1 MLVDAMSDQD
11 PTQGIGQLCSCASAK
26 LAMGLAAVALP
37 FARSHS
43 EEAERWF
50 RILRVNGVVGRAM
63 QAIGLPEHPL
73 VLDSHDPATEPSRPD
88 SFERVIAG
96 AQDRARERQATAIT
110 TEDLLFGVRMTYG
123 AAFENALAIRGTTSE
138 ELLDRI
144 ERCRDVTAGG
154 SGG

>member
-1 MLVDAMSDQD
+1 MLVHAKSDADH
-11 PTQGIGQLCSCASAK
+11 TEAVVQLCLCDSAK
-26 LAMGLAAVALP
+26 LSVGLAAVALP

-73 VLDSHDPATEPSRPD
+73 IDESPDGAMEPRRPE
-88 SFERVIAG
+88 SVERVISE
-96 AQDRARERQATAIT
+96 AQGRARERLAPAIT

-123 AAFENALAIRGTTSE
+123 AAFEHALSIRGTTSE

-144 ERCRDVTAGG
+144 ERCRDR
-154 SGG
+154 